1 LIRFDKRNQESVT
14 ANADDKYALVRVFV
28 FVGVFDYIEKRPLG
42 HGYQNLFKGCSAL
55 HLELQ
60 VLICV
65 PIDWLHELTIAS
77 CVPYVIKLLIFRY
90 GFPKLPCDNYP
101 MMACL
106 DVAYHALEANAAAV
120 LFHSWGD
127 SAGEREIVTRVP
139 APADYRPGQFY
150 LRELP
155 CLLALVALI
164 GEPLELLIVDGY
176 VWLGEGDQPGLGAHL
191 HAALGGTVAVIGVAK
206 SRFAGATAAVPVLRG
221 GSRRPLFV
229 TAAGMDL
236 RVAVNHVETMHGEYR
251 IPTLLK
257 RADQLS
263 RSW

>member
-1 LIRFDKRNQESVT
+1 
-14 ANADDKYALVRVFV
+14 
-28 FVGVFDYIEKRPLG
+28 
-42 HGYQNLFKGCSAL
+42 
-55 HLELQ
+55 
-60 VLICV
+60 
-65 PIDWLHELTIAS
+65 
-77 CVPYVIKLLIFRY
+77 
-90 GFPKLPCDNYP
+90 

-127 SAGEREIVTRVP
+127 GAGERVIVTRVP

-164 GEPLELLIVDGY
+164 GEPLEVLIVDGY
-176 VWLGEGDQPGLGAHL
+176 VWLGEGNLPGLGAHL
-191 HAALGGTVAVIGVAK
+191 HAALGGAVAVIGVAK
-206 SRFAGATAAVPVLRG
+206 SPLAGATSAIPVLRR

-229 TAAGMDL
+229 TAAGMHVL
-236 RVAVNHVETMHGEYR
+236 VAADHIETMHGEHR

-263 RSW
+263 RSWQDERKG